1 MTAEPKD
8 WAEWHRAYDDP
19 NSRLSRRLAVVQ
31 RELRRAIDAHADA
44 GRAGPL
50 RIISMCA
57 GEGRDVIPVL
67 AAHPRRD
74 EITAR
79 LVELDPRNAALA
91 REAASA
97 AGLGGVEVVEADAAL
112 LDSYAGAAPA
122 EIVLACGIFGNI
134 TEDDIRRAIAYLLC
148 LCAEDAT
155 VLWTRGHFRG
165 ERDVAL
171 EIRQWF
177 LDGGFEDVAYESPQS
192 VEGPGFRVGVSR
204 LVAPPRPLEAG
215 VRMFTFFR

>member
-1 MTAEPKD
+1 MTAERRD

-19 NSRLSRRLAVVQ
+19 GSRLSRRLAVVQ
-31 RELRRAIDAHADA
+31 RELRRAIDA
-44 GRAGPL
+44 RAGPL

-57 GEGRDVIPVL
+57 GEGRDVIGVL
-67 AAHPRRD
+67 AGHPRRA

-79 LVELDPRNAALA
+79 LVELDSRNAGFA
-91 REAASA
+91 RAAARA
-97 AGLGGVEVVEADAAL
+97 AGLDGIEVIEADAAL
-112 LDSYAGAAPA
+112 LESYAGAAPA

-134 TEDDIRRAIAYLLC
+134 TEEDIRKTIDYLPC
-148 LCAEDAT
+148 LCAPAAT

-177 LDGGFEDVAYESPQS
+177 NERGFVEDVYESPPPQP
-192 VEGPGFRVGVSR
+192 EGAAFRVGVHR
-204 LVAPPRPLEAG
+204 LTAAPRSLEPG
-215 VRMFTFFR
+215 VVMFRFFR